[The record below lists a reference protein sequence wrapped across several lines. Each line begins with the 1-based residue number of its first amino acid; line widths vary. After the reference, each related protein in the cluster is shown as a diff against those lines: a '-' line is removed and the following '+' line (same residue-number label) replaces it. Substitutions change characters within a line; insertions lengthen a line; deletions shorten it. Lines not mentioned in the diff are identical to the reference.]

1 MFIEAQLVK
10 GRAAKR
16 GGERGRGWTGKDY
29 MFILLIA
36 LTFLDFMGTFAGHS
50 PMLTKAKVN

>member
-1 MFIEAQLVK
+1 MFIETQLVK

-16 GGERGRGWTGKDY
+16 GGARKGMGREGLDVHLANGTH
-29 MFILLIA
+29 
-36 LTFLDFMGTFAGHS
+36 FLDFMGTFAGLS